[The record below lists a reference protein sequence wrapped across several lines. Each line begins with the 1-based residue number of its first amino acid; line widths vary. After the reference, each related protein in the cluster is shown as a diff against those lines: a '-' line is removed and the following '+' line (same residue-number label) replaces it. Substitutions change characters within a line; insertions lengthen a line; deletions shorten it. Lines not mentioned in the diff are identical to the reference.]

1 VATVRE
7 PLLARDFDRTGLV
20 QLRHEVTRI
29 AERNG
34 LTDPARYRFVVAVNE
49 ITTNAVR
56 HGGGRGRV
64 ELWRSGD
71 QLYCRVSD
79 DGPGIP
85 GAVLRNRARPP
96 MDALSGRGLW
106 LARQGCELTAH
117 SDGRGTTVTLVCP
130 AGPRVD
136 SPVASRCTDG

>member
-1 VATVRE
+1 MRE
-7 PLLARDFDRTGLV
+7 LMLAHDFDITGLV
-20 QLRHEVTRI
+20 ALRHEVTRI

-56 HGGGRGRV
+56 HGGGSGRI

-71 QLYCRVSD
+71 ELHCRVTD
-79 DGPGIP
+79 RGTGIP
-85 GAVLRNRARPP
+85 AAVLRDRSRPP

-106 LARQGCELTAH
+106 LARQGCDLTAH
-117 SDGRGTTVTLVCP
+117 RDSHGTTVTLVCP
-130 AGPRVD
+130 AGRRVD
-136 SPVASRCTDG
+136 QTVAEPSRER